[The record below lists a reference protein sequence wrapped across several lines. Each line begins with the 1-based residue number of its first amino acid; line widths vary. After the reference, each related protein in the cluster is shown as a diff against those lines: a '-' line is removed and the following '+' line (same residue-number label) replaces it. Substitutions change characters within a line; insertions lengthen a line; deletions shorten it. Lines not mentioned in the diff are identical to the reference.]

1 MIRHGTNGVQACVG
15 VRVPR
20 TQIQGCLRASEAV
33 MRLLGLMVSILLIRS
48 LASGVTV
55 SHSGDGNWQRQAKG
69 VTSVRAD
76 LELQPCC
83 LSAAYVI
90 GPSFDLLVKAVLVLI
105 PKGWVAH
112 QKDV

>member
-1 MIRHGTNGVQACVG
+1 
-15 VRVPR
+15 
-20 TQIQGCLRASEAV
+20 
-33 MRLLGLMVSILLIRS
+33 MRLLGLMVNILLIRS

-69 VTSVRAD
+69 VMSLTAMILSSVF
-76 LELQPCC
+76 QPCS
-83 LSAAYVI
+83 LSGAYII

-105 PKGWVAH
+105 PKGWITH